1 VLAAESRLR
10 RRADFARVMRSGLR
24 SGRPELVVHL
34 LPAAPGEAAGPPR
47 AGFAASRAIGN
58 SVVRH
63 RVLRVLRAQTRPL
76 LGALPAGSLLVVRA
90 LQPAASADSAQL
102 GSALRSAVD
111 SAVRKA
117 ARQGAAA

>member
-10 RRADFARVMRSGLR
+10 RRADFARVTRSGLR

-34 LPAAPGEAAGPPR
+34 LPADPGEAAAPPR
-47 AGFAASRAIGN
+47 VGFAASRAVGN

-63 RVLRVLRAQTRPL
+63 RVVRVLRAQTRPL
-76 LGALPAGSLLVVRA
+76 LGALPSGSLLVVRA
-90 LQPAASADSAQL
+90 LPPAASADSARL
-102 GSALRSAVD
+102 GSALRSAVE
-111 SAVRKA
+111 AVVRKA

>member
-1 VLAAESRLR
+1 
-10 RRADFARVMRSGLR
+10 
-24 SGRPELVVHL
+24 
-34 LPAAPGEAAGPPR
+34 
-47 AGFAASRAIGN
+47 
-58 SVVRH
+58 
-63 RVLRVLRAQTRPL
+63 L

-90 LQPAASADSAQL
+90 LPPAASADSSQL